1 MIRRPGRLHKRRTPT
16 IFPADAPPARRPRG
30 HPERLDHVA
39 ARFHRR
45 RRARRPQGQRRP
57 GRRAARQRGELRHGG
72 GVHTERAPGRTR
84 GLRRR
89 TPGRATGPDARGG
102 DERAGRERLHRRAG
116 LAAARA
122 MAEAAE
128 QAASLPPRTA
138 LVLSTGVIGVALPLE
153 QVANGLRVAAGRL
166 TPDGGP
172 EAARAI
178 MTTDTRP
185 KHCAVR
191 FETPA
196 GMVTVGGIAK
206 GAGMIHPDMATLL
219 AVLTTDAVGEP
230 AGLQPLLRRVADRS
244 FNAISVDGD
253 TSTNDTVLLLAGG
266 ASGVDPSRDGALWK
280 TFEDAVLQVARTLA
294 LAIVSDG
301 EGASKLVEI
310 HVVGG
315 GSEVAAR
322 DVGRAIARS
331 TLVKTAIYGADPNW
345 GRILAAA
352 GAAGVPLAVDR
363 LSLQVAADGEWLTL
377 ATGGATAHADPR
389 AARAIFQQK
398 TIRLR
403 VDLGLGRAEAVVWTC
418 DLTPDY
424 VRINADYTS

>member
-1 MIRRPGRLHKRRTPT
+1 MPAALAEIPSGSVTSPRGFLAAAAAAGLKTDGALDVALLVSATSCATAGAFTKNAVRAAPVLYDADLLAERPGRMR
-16 IFPADAPPARRPRG
+16 AVAMNAR
-30 HPERLDHVA
+30 VA
-39 ARFHRR
+39 NAC
-45 RRARRPQGQRRP
+45 
-57 GRRAARQRGELRHGG
+57 
-72 GVHTERAPGRTR
+72 
-84 GLRRR
+84 
-89 TPGRATGPDARGG
+89 TGA
-102 DERAGRERLHRRAG
+102 EG

-122 MAEAAE
+122 MAQAAE

-138 LVLSTGVIGVALPLE
+138 LVLSTGVIGVPLPLPE
-153 QVANGLRVAAGRL
+153 ITAGLREAAARL
-166 TPDGGP
+166 GPDGGAD
-172 EAARAI
+172 AARAI

-185 KHCAVR
+185 KHCAAR

-230 AGLQPLLRRVADRS
+230 ASLQPLFRRVVDRS

-253 TSTNDTVLLLAGG
+253 TSTNDTALLLANG
-266 ASGVDPSRDGALWK
+266 ASGIDPAHDGTLSK
-280 TFEDAVLQVARTLA
+280 LFEEAVLQVARTLA
-294 LAIVSDG
+294 LAIVADG

-310 HVVGG
+310 HVVGAV
-315 GSEVAAR
+315 SEAAAR
-322 DVGRAIARS
+322 EVGRAVARS
-331 TLVKTAIYGADPNW
+331 ALVKTAIYGADPNW

-352 GAAGVPLAVDR
+352 GAAGVPLSVDR
-363 LSLQVAADGEWLTL
+363 LTLEAAADGDWLTL
-377 ATGGATAHADPR
+377 ATGGATAHADLAR
-389 AARAIFQQK
+389 ARAIFQHK

-403 VDLGLGRAEAVVWTC
+403 IDLGLGRAEAVVWTC

>member
-1 MIRRPGRLHKRRTPT
+1 MTPLASALTEIPNGSVTSPRGFTAAAAHAGLKADDALDVALLVSATSCATAGVFTKNALRAAPVIYDADLLAERPGRMRAVAMNARVANACTG
-16 IFPADAPPARRPRG
+16 AP
-30 HPERLDHVA
+30 
-39 ARFHRR
+39 
-45 RRARRPQGQRRP
+45 
-57 GRRAARQRGELRHGG
+57 
-72 GVHTERAPGRTR
+72 
-84 GLRRR
+84 
-89 TPGRATGPDARGG
+89 
-102 DERAGRERLHRRAG
+102 G

-122 MAEAAE
+122 MAQAAE
-128 QAASLPPRTA
+128 QAAGLPARTA
-138 LVLSTGVIGVALPLE
+138 LVLSTGVIGVPLPHE
-153 QVANGLRVAAGRL
+153 QIADGLRAAAGRL

-172 EAARAI
+172 EVARAI

-196 GMVTVGGIAK
+196 GIVTVGGVAK

-301 EGASKLVEI
+301 EGASKVIEI
-310 HVVGG
+310 QVVGG
-315 GSEVAAR
+315 VSEAAAR
-322 DVGRAIARS
+322 EVGRAIARS
-331 TLVKTAIYGADPNW
+331 ALVKTAIYGADPNW

-363 LSLQVAADGEWLTL
+363 LSLQASADGEWLTL
-377 ATGGATAHADPR
+377 ATGGATAHADLS

-398 TIRLR
+398 TIHLR

>member
-1 MIRRPGRLHKRRTPT
+1 MPPLPSALADIPSGSVTSPRGFTAAAAHAGLKADGAPDVALLVSATSCATAGVFTKNALRAAPVVYDADLLAERPGRMRAVAMNARVANACTG
-16 IFPADAPPARRPRG
+16 AP
-30 HPERLDHVA
+30 
-39 ARFHRR
+39 
-45 RRARRPQGQRRP
+45 
-57 GRRAARQRGELRHGG
+57 
-72 GVHTERAPGRTR
+72 
-84 GLRRR
+84 
-89 TPGRATGPDARGG
+89 
-102 DERAGRERLHRRAG
+102 G

-122 MAEAAE
+122 MAQAAE
-128 QAASLPPRTA
+128 QAAALPPRTA
-138 LVLSTGVIGVALPLE
+138 LVLSTGVIGVPLPLE
-153 QVANGLRVAAGRL
+153 SRSARRSAWVGCRS
-166 TPDGGP
+166 PDGGP

-196 GMVTVGGIAK
+196 GIVTVGGIAK

-294 LAIVSDG
+294 LAIVADG
-301 EGASKLVEI
+301 EGASKVVEI
-310 HVVGG
+310 QVTGG
-315 GSEVAAR
+315 ASEAAAR
-322 DVGRAIARS
+322 EVGRAIARS
-331 TLVKTAIYGADPNW
+331 ALVKTAIYGADPNW

-352 GAAGVPLAVDR
+352 GAAGIPLAVDR
-363 LSLQVAADGEWLTL
+363 LSLQAAADGDWLTL
-377 ATGGATAHADPR
+377 ATGGATAHADLD
-389 AARAIFQQK
+389 AAHAIFQQK

>member
-1 MIRRPGRLHKRRTPT
+1 MTARAVTQAMGPGYFPAMSSGITEIPSGSVTSPRGFSAAAAHVGLKADGAPDVALLVSATSCATAGVFTKNALRAAPVTYDADLLAERPGRIRAVAMNARVANACTG
-16 IFPADAPPARRPRG
+16 AP
-30 HPERLDHVA
+30 
-39 ARFHRR
+39 
-45 RRARRPQGQRRP
+45 
-57 GRRAARQRGELRHGG
+57 
-72 GVHTERAPGRTR
+72 
-84 GLRRR
+84 
-89 TPGRATGPDARGG
+89 
-102 DERAGRERLHRRAG
+102 G

-122 MAEAAE
+122 MAQAAE
-128 QAASLPPRTA
+128 QAAGLPARTA
-138 LVLSTGVIGVALPLE
+138 LVLSTGVIGVPLPLE
-153 QVANGLRVAAGRL
+153 QISSGLQTAAAHL
-166 TPDGGP
+166 TADGGP

-178 MTTDTRP
+178 ITTDTRP

-196 GMVTVGGIAK
+196 GMITVGGIAK

-219 AVLTTDAVGEP
+219 AVLTTDAAGEP
-230 AGLQPLLRRVADRS
+230 AALQPLLRRVADRS

-266 ASGVDPSRDGALWK
+266 ASGVDPARDGAVWK
-280 TFEDAVLQVARTLA
+280 AFEDAVLHVARTLA
-294 LAIVSDG
+294 LAIVADG

-310 HVVGG
+310 QVVGG
-315 GSEVAAR
+315 ASETAAR
-322 DVGRAIARS
+322 EVGRAIARS
-331 TLVKTAIYGADPNW
+331 VLVKTAIYGADPNW

-352 GAAGVPLAVDR
+352 GAAGVALAAER
-363 LSLQVAADGEWLTL
+363 ITLQAAADGEWVTL
-377 ATGGATAHADPR
+377 ASGGAVAHAEAA

-418 DLTPDY
+418 DLTPEY

>member
-1 MIRRPGRLHKRRTPT
+1 MTPLSALTEIPNGSVTSPRGFTAAAAHAGLKADDALDVALLVSATSCAAAGVFTKNAFRAAPVIYDADLLAERPGRMRAVAMNARVANACTG
-16 IFPADAPPARRPRG
+16 AP
-30 HPERLDHVA
+30 
-39 ARFHRR
+39 
-45 RRARRPQGQRRP
+45 
-57 GRRAARQRGELRHGG
+57 
-72 GVHTERAPGRTR
+72 
-84 GLRRR
+84 
-89 TPGRATGPDARGG
+89 
-102 DERAGRERLHRRAG
+102 G

-122 MAEAAE
+122 MAQAAE
-128 QAASLPPRTA
+128 QAAGLPARTA
-138 LVLSTGVIGVALPLE
+138 LVLSTGVIGVPLPHE
-153 QVANGLRVAAGRL
+153 QIADGLRAAAGRL

-172 EAARAI
+172 EVARAI

-196 GMVTVGGIAK
+196 GIVTVGGVAK

-219 AVLTTDAVGEP
+219 AVLTTDAIGEP

-253 TSTNDTVLLLAGG
+253 TSTNDTFLLLAGG
-266 ASGVDPSRDGALWK
+266 ASGVDPSHDGALWK

-301 EGASKLVEI
+301 EGASKVVEI
-310 HVVGG
+310 QVVGG
-315 GSEVAAR
+315 VSEAAAR
-322 DVGRAIARS
+322 EVGRAIARS
-331 TLVKTAIYGADPNW
+331 ALVKTAIYGADPNW

-363 LSLQVAADGEWLTL
+363 LSLQASADGEWLTL
-377 ATGGATAHADPR
+377 ATGGATAHADLS

>member
-1 MIRRPGRLHKRRTPT
+1 MTSTLADIPNGSVTSPRGFTAAAAHAGLKAGDALDVALLVSATSCATAGVFTKNALRAAPVVYDADLLAERPGRIRGVAMNARVANACTG
-16 IFPADAPPARRPRG
+16 AP
-30 HPERLDHVA
+30 
-39 ARFHRR
+39 
-45 RRARRPQGQRRP
+45 
-57 GRRAARQRGELRHGG
+57 
-72 GVHTERAPGRTR
+72 
-84 GLRRR
+84 
-89 TPGRATGPDARGG
+89 
-102 DERAGRERLHRRAG
+102 G
-116 LAAARA
+116 LAAAQA
-122 MAEAAE
+122 MAQAAE
-128 QAASLPPRTA
+128 QAAGLPPRTA
-138 LVLSTGVIGVALPLE
+138 LVLSTGVIGVPLPLE
-153 QVANGLRVAAGRL
+153 QVADGLRAAAGRL
-166 TPDGGP
+166 TADGGL

-196 GMVTVGGIAK
+196 GNVTVGGIAK

-253 TSTNDTVLLLAGG
+253 TSTNDTVLFLAGG

-280 TFEDAVLQVARTLA
+280 TFEDAVLHVARTLA

-315 GSEVAAR
+315 GSEAAAR
-322 DVGRAIARS
+322 EVGRAIARS
-331 TLVKTAIYGADPNW
+331 ALVKTAIYGADPNW

-363 LSLQVAADGEWLTL
+363 LSLHAAADGEWLTL
-377 ATGGATAHADPR
+377 ATGGATAHADSH
-389 AARAIFQQK
+389 AAHAIFQQK